1 MLLPLLTIAATL
13 LGSWIFTVII
23 SGISNTGESA
33 QPFIIL
39 NKQVSLWSLVL
50 FLLFPPS
57 STASQAK
64 HLADER

>member
-13 LGSWIFTVII
+13 LGWLFTVII
-23 SGISNTGESA
+23 SGISNTGSAA

-39 NKQVSLWSLVL
+39 NKQVSLWALVL

-57 STASQAK
+57 GTASQAK
-64 HLADER
+64 HLANGR

>member
-13 LGSWIFTVII
+13 LGWLFTVII
-23 SGISNTGESA
+23 PGISNTGSAA
-33 QPFIIL
+33 QPFIIF

-57 STASQAK
+57 GTASQAK
-64 HLADER
+64 HLANGR